1 MVFIIINNFLVELFN
16 DEEMVDRIMKS
27 SEPRE
32 QKALGRQ
39 VRNFDQV
46 IWKEKCREIVKRGNK
61 AKVNTGCYGNTCNV
75 YKDN

>member
-1 MVFIIINNFLVELFN
+1 MVFIIINFLVELFN
-16 DEEMVDRIMKS
+16 DEEMVDHIMKS

-46 IWKEKCREIVKRGNK
+46 IWKEICREIVKRGNK
-61 AKVNTGCYGNTCNV
+61 QR
-75 YKDN
+75 